1 MVAALGGLRRG
12 PRRSLR
18 GSLRSGCGRESVPV
32 TIVERRERVSG
43 RRAVKKAWSCFGM
56 RPTCGSDCARNCHR
70 CRFAP
75 TFRAPASCFAAHG
88 RCARQGRAT
97 FLEAARKVQLGER
110 TEKHYSG
117 LVIILRCSIRQ
128 LLAARLLPFA
138 VQGVARPGLR
148 WRSSMSMEGTGLC

>member
-1 MVAALGGLRRG
+1 MRRR
-12 PRRSLR
+12 PYRSLKGLPV
-18 GSLRSGCGRESVPV
+18 GSACLSLPS
-32 TIVERRERVSG
+32 
-43 RRAVKKAWSCFGM
+43 
-56 RPTCGSDCARNCHR
+56 
-70 CRFAP
+70 
-75 TFRAPASCFAAHG
+75 AAHG